1 MSVRILN
8 CKPVV
13 YQRERSF
20 RRIRASSTQEM
31 VPAIKVESGKT
42 RVGWVGTGVMGS
54 SMCGHVMDAGFS
66 ASVFNRTVS
75 KTDGL
80 QAKGAKLYASPKEVA
95 ENSDVVFTIVGYP
108 SDVHETI
115 LGVDGVLAGLKPGAV
130 IVDMTTSDPS
140 LAQEIAKAAAEK
152 GIVSLDAPVSGG
164 DMGARNGTLSIM
176 CGGPTQTV
184 QALSPLFAPM
194 GNLTHMGPAGA
205 GQSCKIANQVTIA
218 TTMIG
223 LVEGLIYAHAAGLD
237 LEQYLTAIRGGA
249 AGSKSLE
256 LYSSRILKRDMAPGF
271 MTKHFIKDLG
281 IALQEC
287 QKMNLSLPGLALAQ
301 QLYVSLAAHD
311 EGDCGTQALVLA
323 FERMNHVKLPTIESK
338 L

>member
-1 MSVRILN
+1 MSVRIFTS
-8 CKPVV
+8 KPVLC
-13 YQRERSF
+13 QRDRSF
-20 RRIRASSTQEM
+20 LKIRASSASKVM
-31 VPAIKVESGKT
+31 APVIKVEPGKT

-54 SMCGHVMDAGFS
+54 SMCGHVMDVGFS
-66 ASVFNRTVS
+66 ATVFNRTVS
-75 KTDGL
+75 KTESV
-80 QAKGAKLYASPKEVA
+80 QAKGGKLAASPKEVA
-95 ENSDVVFTIVGYP
+95 ENSDVVFTIVGFP
-108 SDVHETI
+108 SDVRETI
-115 LGVDGVLAGLKPGAV
+115 LGPEGVLAGLKPGAV

-140 LAQEIAKAAAEK
+140 LAQEIAQLAAEK

-176 CGGPTQTV
+176 CGGPTDTIA
-184 QALSPLFAPM
+184 ALSPLFKPM

-223 LVEGLIYAHAAGLD
+223 LVEGLMYANAAGLD

-256 LYSSRILKRDMAPGF
+256 LYSGRILQGDMAPGF

-311 EGDCGTQALVLA
+311 EGDCGTQALVRA
-323 FERMNHVKLPTIESK
+323 FERMNNVKLPTVK
-338 L
+338 P